1 MRGGSLSSKS
11 MSMLYLGVK
20 ILSML
25 WNVVFGWM
33 QFVHSV
39 WMLYLGVKFLPM
51 LCGVQKWEGAP
62 FLQGQCE
69 CCIWVNEICPFC
81 VNVVF
86 GCKIFV
92 HAVWRSKMRGGS
104 REEKCNSK
112 RCHQL
117 LPSHQSMCLGHF
129 LQNIILQNITF
140 LLILKILKI

>member
-1 MRGGSLSSKS
+1 MVKINLVVG
-11 MSMLYLGVK
+11 MQSMLQC
-20 ILSML
+20 
-25 WNVVFGWM
+25 F
-33 QFVHSV
+33 
-39 WMLYLGVKFLPM
+39 
-51 LCGVQKWEGAP
+51 
-62 FLQGQCE
+62 QGQCE
-69 CCIWVNEICPFC
+69 CCIWVTQIFPCC

-140 LLILKILKI
+140 FNLENITNMKNITQPQPPVNMSESFFPPKY